1 MRLNKTSKIDNYNI
15 FNKKKLPIFEKN
27 IDETKCKKN
36 IHLLIN
42 FTVND
47 QLGIKIERC
56 SMTALVVNVVKT
68 TLVMIPNN

>member
-1 MRLNKTSKIDNYNI
+1 MQNKYT
-15 FNKKKLPIFEKN
+15 L
-27 IDETKCKKN
+27 
-36 IHLLIN
+36 LLIN

-68 TLVMIPNN
+68 TLVMIPNKTNLYRGPDDKEGNSHIQCRSQYSL